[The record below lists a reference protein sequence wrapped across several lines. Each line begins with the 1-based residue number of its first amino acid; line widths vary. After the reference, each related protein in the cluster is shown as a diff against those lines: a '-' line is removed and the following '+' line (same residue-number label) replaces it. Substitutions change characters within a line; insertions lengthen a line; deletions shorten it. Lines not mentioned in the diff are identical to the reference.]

1 MAENISKYRLRIGTP
16 EEVRKLVDLV
26 EHSGCEANLSNSRGV
41 VDAKSLIGAMSLDL
55 SSPITLEVIGSK
67 ADEDALMTSIR
78 REIEGEVVR
87 L

>member
-16 EEVRKLVDLV
+16 EEVRKLVSLV

-41 VDAKSLIGAMSLDL
+41 VDAKSLIGAMTLDL
-55 SSPITLEVIGSK
+55 SLPITLEVIGNK
-67 ADEDALMTSIR
+67 TDEDALITSIR
-78 REIEGEVVR
+78 KEIEGEVIH